1 MTGGST
7 GAGQYTTGKDV
18 VEVSNDNPVAKTI
31 NKARR
36 VEQSI
41 KFPSDLENI
50 MYYPEQMKFSIF
62 KRSGVSLEKL
72 KKDVVDAGTEFSH
85 SNDDYKIAKKAQE
98 ERKAAAKA
106 GANNQMTIDHYEGK
120 LKQQKANLP
129 KIMGLGLEAGSK
141 MVNTIV
147 EGVEVRRKGYQ
158 TDTAVK
164 NIWLPMPTE
173 LTMNDTVSWAGTD
186 LGGMGALLTKGA
198 TSGAAAAGALA
209 MAATGMSAAGG
220 GIIGKLLGSGAGG
233 AIAGA
238 LAADGFQKGIESA
251 AGIKANPY
259 KEQTFEGIDF
269 RKFSFS
275 YTFHPKNQTEVGLLD
290 ELIRGFRAYSKPSI
304 HPVGGGGIFAYPHE
318 FQIEF
323 MTHDS
328 ASDSMNTNKYLPEI
342 KYCICTSVNT
352 NFATKEWRSFEG
364 GAPISVSLQLDFEE
378 TELITQEDVFGDTKV
393 GRWAGK
399 ERNF

>member
-1 MTGGST
+1 MKKVGEHITLDFLGVKQDYSPNF
-7 GAGQYTTGKDV
+7 Y
-18 VEVSNDNPVAKTI
+18 
-31 NKARR
+31 NK
-36 VEQSI
+36 VI
-41 KFPSDLENI
+41 
-50 MYYPEQMKFSIF
+50 
-62 KRSGVSLEKL
+62 
-72 KKDVVDAGTEFSH
+72 
-85 SNDDYKIAKKAQE
+85 YKIAKKAFE
-98 ERKAAAKA
+98 EKKEAGIAGQAELNYDKENLKA
-106 GANNQMTIDHYEGK
+106 QR
-120 LKQQKANLP
+120 ANLP
-129 KIMGLGLEAGSK
+129 KIKGLVLETGS
-141 MVNTIV
+141 NIIDTIV
-147 EGVEVRRKGYQ
+147 EGIEVRKKGYH

-173 LTMNDTVSWAGTD
+173 LTMNDSVSWAGTD
-186 LGGMGALLTKGA
+186 LGGMGALITKGEVKG
-198 TSGAAAAGALA
+198 GAAAAALA
-209 MAATGMSAAGG
+209 AAATGVSAAGG

-275 YTFHPKNQTEVGLLD
+275 YLFHPKNQTEVGLLD
-290 ELIRGFRAYSKPSI
+290 DLIRGFRAYSKPSI